1 MKKLLRRHRSF
12 TLIELIVVIAIIGIL
27 AAIAVPAVSGT
38 IGLAKVSNRDGDL
51 KSVVQAN
58 ERFNSDSGFDAV
70 PGSPATTVE
79 DTDGDGII
87 VVVIDTTATD
97 KDEVPASPD
106 VTCGS
111 PNSTLADALAQCFR
125 SINFSLLVP
134 DTISTEPGHSDER
147 VVVTSA
153 DDSSADLSVSKVNRF
168 GETLELYT
176 DTDITTADGLA
187 VWSFSGVVL
196 LLIGE
201 ADY

>member
-1 MKKLLRRHRSF
+1 M
-12 TLIELIVVIAIIGIL
+12 IELVVVIAIIGIL

-51 KSVVQAN
+51 KSVVQDN

-70 PGSPATTVE
+70 SGSPVTTVE
-79 DTDGDGII
+79 DTDGDGAI

-97 KDEVPASPD
+97 NAEVPASPD

-111 PNSTLADALAQCFR
+111 PTSTLADALAQCFR

-134 DTISTEPGHSDER
+134 DTISTEPGHSDES
-147 VVVTSA
+147 VVITST
-153 DDSSADLSVSKVNRF
+153 DDSSADLSVTKVNRF
-168 GETLELYT
+168 GETLELCT